1 MHTNTMQTSLR
12 FLIITIFLTTVFFCS
27 SAQAADTDGMTGWE
41 AGSTY
46 NKFYNYKERDKI
58 KGKILKFK
66 KVIPLPGMAPGTAF
80 IFDDGGEKFLIHL
93 CPTAFATPKETG
105 IRKGIKTTVKGSWAL
120 INDEDIFIAAKVQ
133 QGENFEFKVRLTKD
147 GTPFWTMSPEEM
159 AKHKN

>member
-1 MHTNTMQTSLR
+1 MHTIQTSLQ
-12 FLIITIFLTTVFFCS
+12 FLIITIFITTVSLCS
-27 SAQAADTDGMTGWE
+27 SAQTADADGLTGWE
-41 AGSTY
+41 VDSPY
-46 NKFYNYKERDKI
+46 NQFYNYKERDKI

-66 KVIPLPGMAPGTAF
+66 KVTPLPGMASGTAF

-120 INDEDIFIAAKVQ
+120 INEEDIFIAAKVQ

-147 GTPFWTMSPEEM
+147 GTPLWTMSPEEM
-159 AKHKN
+159 AKHKK